1 MEWREVVGQSVLP
14 FLLGLLG
21 GLLAL
26 LAGVY
31 AGLRSLRASRAT
43 ARALLHEARTE
54 AENKQREIVLA
65 AQESSLALQAES
77 DERQRELEEREAGL
91 ERRLHEL
98 EQRSGE
104 LSREESKLGRRRTQV
119 DRLEAEAQVHA
130 ANARAELERAEKNLV
145 RISGLTAEQAR
156 REIVAGIEADARA
169 EASRL
174 ARKIEESARQ
184 NAERSAVAFMLRA
197 AERVDIR
204 DVVESTVSFIE
215 LPSDEM
221 KGRIIGR
228 EGRNIRALE
237 MATGID
243 LVVDD
248 TPRSILISSF
258 DPLRRE
264 IARVAIDKLVEDGRI
279 HPARIEE
286 VVARVKEE
294 METLVDERG
303 REAAYALGISD
314 LHSRIVK
321 LVGRMRYR
329 TNHGHNLL
337 QHCRETALIAGH
349 MAEEVGGRVEVAVR
363 AGLLHEI
370 GRADESLAGDP
381 VLATADLA
389 ERFGEPDEVVET
401 LRGLHSQAESS
412 ALESLLVRVASRMS
426 DARPGA
432 RKENLAVFIERLR
445 RLEDIATRFNGVER
459 AYAVKAG
466 KEIRVLVDAAVVEDG
481 RIHELSRE
489 IARAVERDLAYPGQ
503 IKVNVIRET
512 RAVRYAV

>member
-1 MEWREVVGQSVLP
+1 MGCRAVPADS
-14 FLLGLLG
+14 LLTFGFGLLG
-21 GLLAL
+21 GLAAL
-26 LAGVY
+26 G
-31 AGLRSLRASRAT
+31 AGLYLGVRFLRRARGR
-43 ARALLHEARTE
+43 ARTLLHDSRVE
-54 AENKQREIVLA
+54 AENKQREILLG
-65 AQESSLALQAES
+65 AQEHALALQGEA
-77 DERQRELEEREAGL
+77 DQREREQEERESTL
-91 ERRLHEL
+91 ERRLREV
-98 EQRSGE
+98 EQRAGDVR
-104 LSREESKLGRRRTQV
+104 REEGRLERRRAQAE
-119 DRLEAEAQVHA
+119 RLEAEAGEHA
-130 ANARAELERAEKNLV
+130 AAARAALERAQRNLERV
-145 RISGLTAEQAR
+145 GGLTQEQAR
-156 REIVAGIEADARA
+156 RELIGAIEEEARA
-169 EASRL
+169 EAART
-174 ARKIEESARQ
+174 ARKIEESAKQ

-264 IARVAIDKLVEDGRI
+264 VARVAIDRLVEDGRI

-286 VVARVKEE
+286 VVARVKDEVDA
-294 METLVDERG
+294 LVDERG

-314 LHSRIVK
+314 LHPRLLR
-321 LVGRMRYR
+321 LVGQMRYR
-329 TNHGHNLL
+329 TNHGQNLL
-337 QHCRETALIAGH
+337 QHCRETALIAGY
-349 MAEEVGGRVEVAVR
+349 MAQEVGGRVELAVR

-370 GRADESLAGDP
+370 GRVDENLAGDP
-381 VLATADLA
+381 VLNAADLCA
-389 ERFGEPDEVVET
+389 RLGETTEVVET
-401 LRGLHSQAESS
+401 LRGMHSEAESKG
-412 ALESLLVRVASRMS
+412 LEALLVRVASRMS

-445 RLEDIATRFNGVER
+445 RLEDIATRFDGVER

-466 KEIRVLVDAAVVEDG
+466 KEIRVLVDAAVVNDE
-481 RIHELSRE
+481 RIHDLSRE
-489 IARAVERDLAYPGQ
+489 IARAVERELAYPGP